1 MKCQKCGAEL
11 ENGVLFCRECG
22 SKIEKQV
29 CFCRDCGSKIQ
40 GESKF
45 CSNCGAKV
53 ELQAVP
59 VEPVQTNSDT
69 EEVPDVI
76 PVVEEN
82 HAPDTKADA
91 KQKNSFGDKLKAK
104 IASLWSK
111 LSLFGKFTTIVI
123 GVFSLMCLVAFL
135 AGKTLAGVIA
145 LVGLALVVAALLMKK
160 QIIKA
165 PKSWLHI
172 VALALAVVMVVPYV
186 SVFRINYGDAEKF
199 QWSDIVLSD
208 VIPEPNPLFGEVV
221 SNGDT
226 YLSLYIYKID
236 QSDYDAYVADCKTQ
250 GFTVDADEGD
260 RSYYAYNSAGYKLS
274 LYFYEEDGKMHIG
287 VDAAEEYGALE
298 WSASEISSLLPV
310 PESTTGEITQD
321 DEKGFSA
328 YVSNTTIDAYKA
340 YVTDCVNMGFDVDA
354 NDADKHYSAQ
364 NADGYKL
371 SVDYQ
376 GNNVIYISLNVPEY
390 SVSIEVEC
398 VENWIFSTYDVDVY
412 IDDSFE
418 GTITHGETETF
429 ELTLTKGTYELKF
442 VSDEDDNATGAVT
455 INIQK
460 EESLKYKISCHSS
473 NIDVETITGTGPDET
488 TTPEETTKPDS
499 GTTETTESTESIT
512 ITVTMG
518 EDELKGL
525 DYTEAE
531 QLLRE
536 MGFTVFKYDTLD
548 AGDRSDLHNKI
559 GAVEI
564 KSWEFGKGDFEKG
577 DIYNTDAIVVLWY
590 YEYEEVVVIPN
601 LTVENC
607 ADLAALLAL
616 RDPCDPSVADFA
628 SKYAGQTIE
637 FDGCVTAMQNHGS
650 FTTRW
655 DVLLGA
661 GDFDPNSMRGPN
673 FRLTDVSYYDMNVSG
688 GDSVYVGLNVHVVA
702 KVGKYNANTSLFEL
716 DIISI
721 EIR

>member
-22 SKIEKQV
+22 SKVEKQV
-29 CFCRDCGSKIQ
+29 CFCRECGAKIE

-53 ELQAVP
+53 ELQAAS
-59 VEPVQTNSDT
+59 VEPVQANSGT
-69 EEVPDVI
+69 EEDPFVE

-82 HAPDTKADA
+82 HTPDTKIAA
-91 KQKNSFGDKLKAK
+91 KQKDSLGDKLKTK
-104 IASLWSK
+104 IAALWGK
-111 LSLFGKFTTIVI
+111 LSLYGKFTTIVI
-123 GVFSLMCLVAFL
+123 GIFSLMCLVAFL

-145 LVGLALVVAALLMKK
+145 LVAVALVVVALLMKK
-160 QIIKA
+160 QIIKS
-165 PKSWLHI
+165 PKSWLHF
-172 VALALAVVMVVPYV
+172 VALALAVVMIVPYV
-186 SVFRINYGDAEKF
+186 SVFRIDYGDAEKF

-226 YLSLYIYKID
+226 YLSLYIYKIN
-236 QSDYDAYVADCKTQ
+236 QSDYDTYVAACKAQ
-250 GFTVDADEGD
+250 GFTIDADEGD
-260 RSYYAYNSAGYKLS
+260 GSYYAYNSAGYKLS
-274 LYFYEEDGKMHIG
+274 LYFYESDGKMHIG

-298 WSASEISSLLPV
+298 WSASEIASLLPM

-321 DEKGFSA
+321 DEKGFRA
-328 YVSNTTIDAYKA
+328 YVSNTSIDAYKA
-340 YVTDCVNMGFDVDA
+340 YVTACVNMGFDVDA
-354 NDADKHYSAQ
+354 NDTDKLYSAQ

-376 GNNVIYISLNVPEY
+376 GNNVIYISLDVPEY
-390 SVSIEVEC
+390 AVTVEIEC
-398 VENWIFSTYDVDVY
+398 VENWIFSKYNVDVY
-412 IDDSFE
+412 VDDSFE
-418 GTITHGETETF
+418 GTITHGETEIF
-429 ELTLTKGTYELKF
+429 ELTLTKGSYELKF
-442 VSDEDDNATGAVT
+442 VSDEDDNAIGVVT

-460 EESLKYKISCHSS
+460 AESLKYKISCHSS
-473 NIDVETITGTGPDET
+473 NIDVETVSGTGSDET
-488 TTPEETTKPDS
+488 TTPGETTEPDS
-499 GTTETTESTESIT
+499 GTNETTESTESTT

-525 DYTEAE
+525 NYTEAE

-564 KSWEFGKGDFEKG
+564 KTWEFGKGDFEKG
-577 DIYNTDAIVVLWY
+577 DTYDTDAIVVLWY

-601 LTVENC
+601 LTAENC

-616 RDPCDPSVADFA
+616 RDPCDPSVAAFA

-637 FDGCVTAMQNHGS
+637 FDGCVIAMQNHGS
-650 FTTRW
+650 YTTRW

-716 DIISI
+716 DIISM